1 MDRIKDKAINFD
13 EINGKST
20 KWTDKNF
27 PTNDALFWKDA
38 NEDQG
43 SAAWAYEDGLEW
55 KRITDDDFGIDSFW
69 GPNGK
74 DSINPQD
81 IVQGSIGNCWI
92 MAAVSALAEVK
103 GRIDSVILNDDIS
116 QAGIYGVNM
125 YALGVPFTEYVDDL
139 LPVTGSMP
147 VF

>member
-1 MDRIKDKAINFD
+1 
-13 EINGKST
+13 
-20 KWTDKNF
+20 
-27 PTNDALFWKDA
+27 
-38 NEDQG
+38 
-43 SAAWAYEDGLEW
+43 
-55 KRITDDDFGIDSFW
+55 
-69 GPNGK
+69 
-74 DSINPQD
+74 
-81 IVQGSIGNCWI
+81 